1 MFNRK
6 TKVRNGK
13 IYYFSR
19 YQAERHRDKGERI
32 FFCPQHHGYY
42 IKNDN
47 HIEFYYPE
55 TLEEKIHNVWEKF
68 ISKIKE
74 FIKTEK

>member
-19 YQAERHRDKGERI
+19 YQAERHRNIGERI
-32 FFCPQHHGYY
+32 FFSPQHHGYY
-42 IKNDN
+42 IKSNE

-55 TLEEKIHNVWEKF
+55 TIKEKLLNIWHRF
-68 ISKIKE
+68 ITKIKE
-74 FIKTEK
+74 FIKSE